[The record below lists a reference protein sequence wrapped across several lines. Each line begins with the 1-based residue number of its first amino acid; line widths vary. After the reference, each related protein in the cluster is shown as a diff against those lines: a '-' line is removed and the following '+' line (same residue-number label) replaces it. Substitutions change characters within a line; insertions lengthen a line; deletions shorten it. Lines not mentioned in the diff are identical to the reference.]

1 MRNMIEV
8 NKRAFSLLIEQFLQ
22 LNQKDVEEGRR
33 YIYTNDEEKEWIKSA
48 KIHETVY
55 VTPNLRIIQIHFEG
69 KLFFASI
76 GSQLDTTSLD
86 VSVIKELELNAG
98 VISLLLSEGLIKLD
112 KKLNN
117 LEFYDNILFQHQE
130 KDYEGHKYAD
140 LLVYL
145 EDIHLF
151 EIPEYSIVK
160 SNWTSR
166 IACYIY
172 SKNPSQLI
180 LNFDN
185 DVTELIS
192 ELSLVGSDNI
202 SYKIVL
208 SCLFSNTYKHAF
220 LELYRLIE
228 RLFPISYLKEFHD
241 VTESRLKFLDFVT
254 ELENITKWRPR
265 EDEAIEKIFI
275 NSKPTTRNY
284 FKKFH
289 DSSTSLQSQND
300 YTFFYSLRNSI
311 VHFRANH
318 LELEL
323 TNEQWNLLL
332 NATLFLI
339 DEQYSAN
346 NEMLR

>member
-1 MRNMIEV
+1 MIDV

-22 LNQKDVEEGRR
+22 LNKKDVEEGKR
-33 YIYTNDEEKEWIKSA
+33 YIFTEDKDKEWIKLA
-48 KIHETVY
+48 KIYEFVY
-55 VTPNLRIIQIHFEG
+55 ITPNLRIIQIQFEG
-69 KLFFASI
+69 KLYFAAI

-112 KKLNN
+112 KKSNN

-130 KDYEGHKYAD
+130 KGYKGHKYTD
-140 LLVYL
+140 LIVYL

-151 EIPEYSIVK
+151 EIPEYSIVN
-160 SNWTSR
+160 SDWTSR

-180 LNFDN
+180 LDFDN
-185 DVTELIS
+185 NVTELIS
-192 ELSLVGSDNI
+192 ELSLIGSDNI
-202 SYKIVL
+202 SYKILL

-228 RLFPISYLKEFHD
+228 RLFPISYLREFHNA
-241 VTESRLKFLDFVT
+241 TKSRLKFLDFVT

-275 NSKPTTRNY
+275 NSKATTRSY
-284 FKKFH
+284 FKAFH
-289 DSSTSLQSQND
+289 DSSTSLQSQKD
-300 YTFFYSLRNSI
+300 STFFYSLRNSI

-323 TNEQWNLLL
+323 SNRQWNLLL

-339 DEQYSAN
+339 DDQYTAN
-346 NEMLR
+346 NETLK